1 MDVGSDILSFVS
13 LKRKQIRNTAD
24 FMSTVII
31 VSTCIVYWN
40 LHSMLYKVTLDPSA
54 IEMLPHLQRIFVSS
68 LHNTGYYGTISYLL
82 YSDGRLAYQKLSWN
96 LQLVEISLPHTHLP
110 VSLEKRSLGTDALLQ
125 PPAP

>member
-68 LHNTGYYGTISYLL
+68 LHNTGYYGTITV
-82 YSDGRLAYQKLSWN
+82 Q
-96 LQLVEISLPHTHLP
+96 LPHIFRWLSGLP
-110 VSLEKRSLGTDALLQ
+110 KTVLESSVSRDLSPSYTSPCISSEAVT
-125 PPAP
+125 